1 MTRVMRGKEEE
12 ALTAVKPVA
21 KVIVVRLRTA
31 MLPGCEREDDAVRL
45 IGELAAKWP
54 VPSCSDFFVQGMA
67 AQGPVANPM
76 LMVKLEGD
84 VPLVAAEPVTNGFAL
99 RS

>member
-1 MTRVMRGKEEE
+1 MREKAQE

-21 KVIVVRLRTA
+21 KVNVVRLGTA
-31 MLPGCEREDDAVRL
+31 MLPGCGKEDDAVHL

-54 VPSCSDFFVQGMA
+54 VPSCSDFFVRGMA

-99 RS
+99 GSR

>member
-1 MTRVMRGKEEE
+1 MKEKEEK

-21 KVIVVRLRTA
+21 KVNVVRLGTA
-31 MLPGCEREDDAVRL
+31 MLPGCGKEDDAVHL

-67 AQGPVANPM
+67 AQGPVANPIWLM
-76 LMVKLEGD
+76 L
-84 VPLVAAEPVTNGFAL
+84 
-99 RS
+99 